1 MLSPAFGDVPDASDL
16 FDSTTSMH
24 LITHT
29 DKPSEDIPDAML
41 YRQAQNEEPSTT
53 GAMSEPTIRDIYNIT
68 QRLVITVNV
77 VYSEIQPILTT
88 AS

>member
-1 MLSPAFGDVPDASDL
+1 MLSPALGDAPDASDL

-24 LITHT
+24 LTTHT

-41 YRQAQNEEPSTT
+41 YLQAQTEEPSTT
-53 GAMSEPTIRDIYNIT
+53 GAMSEPTIRAIYSII

-77 VYSEIQPILTT
+77 VYSEIPPILTT